1 MARNKTQKS
10 GDKKPKRFRRT
21 RWILK
26 WIVMPIVI
34 LALAAGA
41 FLLYQYNQY
50 MDGSEPNPK
59 PTSTPTK
66 QYMVDEK
73 APVHKDVA
81 PTQETGDEKGEEVK
95 VDPNDWK

>member
-1 MARNKTQKS
+1 MARNKTEKS

-21 RWILK
+21 RWFFK

-34 LALAAGA
+34 LTLAAGA

-50 MDGSEPNPK
+50 MEGNEPAQK
-59 PTSTPTK
+59 PTPAK

-81 PTQETGDEKGEEVK
+81 PTHETGDDKGEEMPVNTT
-95 VDPNDWK
+95 NDWK

>member
-10 GDKKPKRFRRT
+10 GDKKPKRFRRI
-21 RWILK
+21 RWIFK

-34 LALAAGA
+34 LALTAGA

-50 MDGSEPNPK
+50 MDGNSPAPK
-59 PTSTPTK
+59 PTPTPTK

-73 APVHKDVA
+73 EPVHKDVV
-81 PTQETGDEKGEEVK
+81 PTEETGEDKGEEAT
-95 VDPNDWK
+95 VDTGVWK